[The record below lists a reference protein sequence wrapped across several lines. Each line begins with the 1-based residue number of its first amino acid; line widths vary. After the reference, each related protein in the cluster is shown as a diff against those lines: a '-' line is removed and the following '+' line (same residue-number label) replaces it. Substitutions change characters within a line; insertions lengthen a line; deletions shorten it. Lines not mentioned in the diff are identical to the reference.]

1 MNGIFIQMKSQI
13 DERELEQIEMINF
26 TPSEGKFESTLLTE
40 KYISFKD
47 LENSKNEE
55 YNANINTINS
65 FDILKL
71 NKVRQGKGN
80 KSKIYKELLKH
91 RTSRKLNNIIRN
103 KVGELN
109 EKLIQ
114 FEEMTKQLGKNF
126 VTNINK

>member
-91 RTSRKLNNIIRN
+91 RTSRKLNDIIRN

>member
-1 MNGIFIQMKSQI
+1 
-13 DERELEQIEMINF
+13 MINF